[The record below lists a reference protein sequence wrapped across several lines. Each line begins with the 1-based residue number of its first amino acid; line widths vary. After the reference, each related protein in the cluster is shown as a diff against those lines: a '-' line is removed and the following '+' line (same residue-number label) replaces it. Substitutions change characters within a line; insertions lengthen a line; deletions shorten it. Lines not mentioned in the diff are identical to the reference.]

1 MIQEQATH
9 EPADRPR
16 ARAGAAGRLSLQNLS
31 ITTKLSAIVVSLVLV
46 TLGLLLT
53 VVVTTNVT
61 SGVRAYVGGEGLYS
75 KGQKDAIFYLLRYLY
90 SQSERDYREYLAA
103 IAVPLGD
110 HQARVELQKPRFD
123 REAVARGFIQGG
135 NAAADVPD
143 LIFVFRWFHD
153 VSYMRTA
160 IEAWRLADV
169 QVAALSSCGDQMHR
183 TIAAGQLT
191 PAKAAEYDQQISRIN
206 EAITPLEQQ
215 FSQVLG
221 EGARQISRLLS
232 GLIFLVAFVL
242 LGGGLFVS
250 WRISRELRI
259 GILNLRR
266 AAKKVAAGD
275 LDQRVEVRSHDELGD
290 LAADFNDMIEH
301 RKGTEAELRE
311 VVEFREKIMQSATN
325 AIYAIAPDGTFLIV
339 NRRVCTLTGYS
350 EAELVG
356 MHFNSL
362 FPTER
367 VEELGRLFAD
377 LIRTGIPIENHE
389 TPLLRKDRQLVL
401 ISFSSAVIHKDKKV
415 VAIVGAAEDIT
426 ERKMHEARL
435 AHLANY
441 DSLTDLPNRNLLGD
455 RIEQALARARRT
467 GHSLALV
474 YLDLDGFKFVNDS
487 YGHTMGDSL
496 LKIVALM
503 LEREVRDDDTVA
515 RLGGDEFVILL
526 DEVDSRRE
534 VIEVT
539 SRILNAFSQPISMA
553 GHQFH
558 VTASIGVSLYPDD
571 GKSQEALLQY
581 ADIAM
586 YSAKNSGR
594 NCVRFFDE
602 EMAHKAERRIEMES
616 AMHTALVRGE
626 FELHY
631 QPQVDLRTGR
641 IDCTEALIRWHHP
654 SYGMMSPMHFVPL
667 AEDTGLIVPIGEW
680 VLRTACR
687 QLGAWHRQGH
697 THLSV
702 AVNLSPRQFQQ
713 QDIPAL
719 VGEVL
724 AETGLPAAALHLEL
738 TESILLRQSDAVM
751 NALRQLKTLG
761 VMLAIDD
768 FGTGYSSLGYLK
780 RFPVDIIKI
789 DQSFVLDLIA
799 NPDVTFI
806 IRAIISMARSLH
818 MKTIAEGVE
827 TLEQMEFLADSG
839 CDAIQGF
846 YVSRALPADECLKFI
861 AQRTG
866 GEAADRA

>member
-1 MIQEQATH
+1 
-9 EPADRPR
+9 
-16 ARAGAAGRLSLQNLS
+16 
-31 ITTKLSAIVVSLVLV
+31 
-46 TLGLLLT
+46 
-53 VVVTTNVT
+53 
-61 SGVRAYVGGEGLYS
+61 
-75 KGQKDAIFYLLRYLY
+75 
-90 SQSERDYREYLAA
+90 
-103 IAVPLGD
+103 
-110 HQARVELQKPRFD
+110 
-123 REAVARGFIQGG
+123 
-135 NAAADVPD
+135 
-143 LIFVFRWFHD
+143 
-153 VSYMRTA
+153 
-160 IEAWRLADV
+160 
-169 QVAALSSCGDQMHR
+169 
-183 TIAAGQLT
+183 
-191 PAKAAEYDQQISRIN
+191 
-206 EAITPLEQQ
+206 
-215 FSQVLG
+215 
-221 EGARQISRLLS
+221 
-232 GLIFLVAFVL
+232 
-242 LGGGLFVS
+242 
-250 WRISRELRI
+250 
-259 GILNLRR
+259 
-266 AAKKVAAGD
+266 
-275 LDQRVEVRSHDELGD
+275 
-290 LAADFNDMIEH
+290 
-301 RKGTEAELRE
+301 
-311 VVEFREKIMQSATN
+311 
-325 AIYAIAPDGTFLIV
+325 
-339 NRRVCTLTGYS
+339 
-350 EAELVG
+350 
-356 MHFNSL
+356 
-362 FPTER
+362 
-367 VEELGRLFAD
+367 
-377 LIRTGIPIENHE
+377 
-389 TPLLRKDRQLVL
+389 
-401 ISFSSAVIHKDKKV
+401 
-415 VAIVGAAEDIT
+415 
-426 ERKMHEARL
+426 
-435 AHLANY
+435 
-441 DSLTDLPNRNLLGD
+441 
-455 RIEQALARARRT
+455 
-467 GHSLALV
+467 
-474 YLDLDGFKFVNDS
+474 
-487 YGHTMGDSL
+487 
-496 LKIVALM
+496 
-503 LEREVRDDDTVA
+503 
-515 RLGGDEFVILL
+515 
-526 DEVDSRRE
+526 
-534 VIEVT
+534 
-539 SRILNAFSQPISMA
+539 MA